1 MVYYGIK
8 GRFVSH
14 QKEKDFTH
22 IYVTEIEYSGEPI
35 KNLGELEKILSK
47 IVESLPEGDGLL
59 SIYVHEIKNNKWIG
73 KTHFIMCR
81 GDYNLICEYFVNKTS
96 IKKSGIINEGIA
108 KIYDFST
115 TRECLP
121 KGASYLISG
130 VYFYSN
136 VCQS

>member
-47 IVESLPEGDGLL
+47 IVESLPKGDGLL
-59 SIYVHEIKNNKWIG
+59 SIYVHEINRKWIG

-81 GDYNLICEYFVNKTS
+81 GDDYLICEYFVNKTS

-108 KIYDFST
+108 KIQDFT
-115 TRECLP
+115 ITRECLP
-121 KGASYLISG
+121 QRSSYLISG
-130 VYFYSN
+130 VYLPSID
-136 VCQS
+136 CQS